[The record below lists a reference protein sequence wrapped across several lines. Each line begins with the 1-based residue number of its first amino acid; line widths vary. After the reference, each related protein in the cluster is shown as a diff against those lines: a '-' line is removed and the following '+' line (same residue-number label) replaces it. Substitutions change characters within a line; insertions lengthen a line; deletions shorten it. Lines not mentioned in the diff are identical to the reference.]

1 MLILAIDTS
10 GKQGS
15 VALARGDGRSFQL
28 IERAPVAGGT
38 FSAQLVPQIA
48 ELLARNN
55 LRKENIDAFA
65 AASGPGSFTGLRVG
79 LAAIK
84 ALAEILQKP
93 IVAVSVLEAI
103 AAHALQLQVG
113 AWEVDAKATVAAL
126 LDAGRGESFVGE
138 YKFGSPLPL
147 CVEEKLMRPEEFAAE
162 IEQAG
167 QKLAILTPDPHLI
180 ETLRKLVRDP
190 DLIWPHIV
198 PRPTSAD
205 IARIG
210 LDKLLAG
217 KTVSVEALDA
227 NYIRRSDA
235 EIFSLPRIAGRG

>member
-1 MLILAIDTS
+1 MNACPWHSSAGLESRRRRGFTLGTPANLIP
-10 GKQGS
+10 GKS
-15 VALARGDGRSFQL
+15 PAPALNRAR
-28 IERAPVAGGT
+28 
-38 FSAQLVPQIA
+38 
-48 ELLARNN
+48 
-55 LRKENIDAFA
+55 
-65 AASGPGSFTGLRVG
+65 
-79 LAAIK
+79 
-84 ALAEILQKP
+84 
-93 IVAVSVLEAI
+93 
-103 AAHALQLQVG
+103 
-113 AWEVDAKATVAAL
+113 AKATAAAL
-126 LDAGRGESFVGE
+126 LDAGRGEIFVGK

-162 IEQAG
+162 IEQTG

-180 ETLRKLVRDP
+180 ETLKKLARDP
-190 DLIWPHIV
+190 YLIWPHII

>member
-1 MLILAIDTS
+1 
-10 GKQGS
+10 
-15 VALARGDGRSFQL
+15 
-28 IERAPVAGGT
+28 
-38 FSAQLVPQIA
+38 
-48 ELLARNN
+48 
-55 LRKENIDAFA
+55 
-65 AASGPGSFTGLRVG
+65 TGLRVG

-103 AAHALQLQVG
+103 AANALQLKG
-113 AWEVDAKATVAAL
+113 SWEVDAKATVATL
-126 LDAGRGESFVGE
+126 LDAGRGEVFVGE

-162 IEQAG
+162 IEQTG
-167 QKLAILTPDPHLI
+167 QKLAILTPDAHLI

-190 DLIWPHIV
+190 YLIWPHIV
-198 PRPTSAD
+198 SRPASAD

-235 EIFSLPRIAGRG
+235 EMFSLPRIAGRG

>member
-15 VALARGDGRSFQL
+15 VALGRGDGKSFQL
-28 IERAPVAGGT
+28 IESAPVAGGT

-48 ELLARNN
+48 ELLTRNN
-55 LRKENIDAFA
+55 VRKEKIDAFA
-65 AASGPGSFTGLRVG
+65 GSFTGLRVG

-103 AAHALQLQVG
+103 AANALQLQVG

-126 LDAGRGESFVGE
+126 LDAGRGEIFVGA

-162 IEQAG
+162 IEQTA

-180 ETLRKLVRDP
+180 ETLKKLVRDP
-190 DLIWPHIV
+190 YLIWPHIV

-217 KTVSVEALDA
+217 QTVSVEALDA